1 MTETKK
7 TPKNRFYWLE
17 GVSRSEVEK
26 SLADRRP
33 SRLRDQGPR
42 RVLVL
47 TSALVMAALV
57 FTIFITQ
64 NKLRTYSEAVL
75 MVLGLVLYFQLRKAV
90 RLVSDAPDEV
100 LAEQQAGRRDAAWVQ
115 EEVRKRYSA
124 MNRPDVADGVKSFK
138 GQMELLNPA
147 LVKGSFEQQVDVM
160 RNMIMTVPE
169 GLVGPIVGARL
180 QNALIAP
187 LNAPIVAGLQA
198 VIDVQSRA
206 APAKPDVWT
215 PRQFTIAPNARAT
228 EVGAVEKAGEETSFS
243 TFGKT
248 VVVHANGFEVE
259 SVLPGG
265 DRVKFSSTS
274 MASPQVANLAAKLFG
289 LKPELAVAQVRQ
301 AIVDTSERKGR
312 VNLVHPRLAAQKLGL
327 RL

>member
-1 MTETKK
+1 
-7 TPKNRFYWLE
+7 
-17 GVSRSEVEK
+17 
-26 SLADRRP
+26 
-33 SRLRDQGPR
+33 
-42 RVLVL
+42 VLC
-47 TSALVMAALV
+47 
-57 FTIFITQ
+57 
-64 NKLRTYSEAVL
+64 
-75 MVLGLVLYFQLRKAV
+75 FQLRKAV

-124 MNRPDVADGVKSFK
+124 MNRPEVADGVKSFK

-187 LNAPIVAGLQA
+187 LKAPIVAGLQA
-198 VIDVQSRA
+198 VIDVQSRL
-206 APAKPDVWT
+206 T
-215 PRQFTIAPNARAT
+215 
-228 EVGAVEKAGEETSFS
+228 
-243 TFGKT
+243 
-248 VVVHANGFEVE
+248 
-259 SVLPGG
+259 
-265 DRVKFSSTS
+265 
-274 MASPQVANLAAKLFG
+274 
-289 LKPELAVAQVRQ
+289 VAQVRQ

-312 VNLVHPRLAAQKLGL
+312 VNLVHPRLAAQKLCL